1 MNKWSII
8 NDTQDNNGAIKK
20 ENLNHL
26 EVGNDN
32 YNWHLTKFSLFNE
45 SAIKTADRKQSTHW
59 FRSMSKDLLVSFPE
73 SVPTEIKR

>member
-26 EVGNDN
+26 EVENDN

-45 SAIKTADRKQSTHW
+45 STIKTTDRKQSNH
-59 FRSMSKDLLVSFPE
+59 
-73 SVPTEIKR
+73 